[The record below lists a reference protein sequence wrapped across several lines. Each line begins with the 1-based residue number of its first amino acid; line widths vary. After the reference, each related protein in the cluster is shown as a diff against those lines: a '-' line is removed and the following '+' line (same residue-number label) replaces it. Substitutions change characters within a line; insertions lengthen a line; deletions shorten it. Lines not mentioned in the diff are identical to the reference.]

1 MISTHEK
8 KGLKAILGNHYTNL
22 VIEVLEAKGIK
33 DTKGNTHSAQM
44 IREVF
49 NGNREH
55 LEIEEAII
63 EASIIEQKKQ
73 KALARKKKNL
83 LKSA

>member
-1 MISTHEK
+1 MINSHEK

-33 DTKGNTHSAQM
+33 DTKGNIHSTQM

-55 LEIEEAII
+55 LEIEEAILEAAAI
-63 EASIIEQKKQ
+63 EKKRQKT
-73 KALARKKKNL
+73 LARKKKQL